1 MKKLTLSL
9 DTLEVQSFTT
19 SEAAETRG
27 TVHGEQQ
34 CTCQTVCT
42 CPGCPSCAAT
52 CPNTCWNTCD
62 DNTCATCAFSC
73 GYESCDNTCHTGFC
87 PCNQSDFGSCIC

>member
-19 SEAAETRG
+19 AHDEPGRG

-34 CTCQTVCT
+34 CTCPTNCT
-42 CPGCPSCAAT
+42 CPGCPTCAET

-62 DNTCATCAFSC
+62 DPSCEGSCMDTCWLSC
-73 GYESCDNTCHTGFC
+73 GQTCPTGFC
-87 PCNQSDFGSCIC
+87 DCNQSDFGSCIC